1 MYFVDFASFA
11 RRNLPEGWNDDI
23 GGTFQLLDGRWY
35 NSSRQ
40 YWRGNFTYESP
51 FILLKPLNRWL
62 GLVQQER
69 FVWWYPVHATFLIH
83 ILSWVMASAHIYL
96 MWGFL

>member
-1 MYFVDFASFA
+1 MYFVDFANFA

-40 YWRGNFTYESP
+40 YWRGIS
-51 FILLKPLNRWL
+51 LMSLPL
-62 GLVQQER
+62 
-69 FVWWYPVHATFLIH
+69 F
-83 ILSWVMASAHIYL
+83 S
-96 MWGFL
+96 

>member
-1 MYFVDFASFA
+1 MYFVDFANFA

-51 FILLKPLNRWL
+51 FI
-62 GLVQQER
+62 
-69 FVWWYPVHATFLIH
+69 
-83 ILSWVMASAHIYL
+83 S
-96 MWGFL
+96 

>member
-1 MYFVDFASFA
+1 MYFVDFANFA

-51 FILLKPLNRWL
+51 FILLKTLKPLA
-62 GLVQQER
+62 GISPAGA
-69 FVWWYPVHATFLIH
+69 FVWWYPVHAT
-83 ILSWVMASAHIYL
+83 S
-96 MWGFL
+96 